1 MLGFEC
7 SSAALKLLSIINTVC
22 EKQKMNTAWR
32 AFFKRPILKDWASK
46 MKNENFFFLEKSFLT
61 NVFNYGGEIKMLEM
75 ETGADNW
82 APVSWFSDDA
92 AAAIQKKMVNKTWEE
107 IAR

>member
-1 MLGFEC
+1 
-7 SSAALKLLSIINTVC
+7 
-22 EKQKMNTAWR
+22 
-32 AFFKRPILKDWASK
+32 
-46 MKNENFFFLEKSFLT
+46 MKNEKFFFLEKSFLT
-61 NVFNYGGEIKMLEM
+61 NVFNYGGEIKMLER

-92 AAAIQKKMVNKTWEE
+92 IQKKMVNKTWEE